1 MYDGIIITMKK
12 TKLIIITIISA
23 LILSACSST
32 PVAGEIGTEPAVQKP
47 AAGEAP
53 TGNADY
59 DDSVA
64 NVRRDD
70 GRTVVGISMPDRL
83 LERWNHD
90 GTFLK
95 EHFEDKGCEVILKYA
110 NNLIDTQIS
119 DIRSMIEGGADLLVI
134 TAVDGAALSSILDKA
149 KSQGIKIIAYDRL
162 LMNSDAVDYYVS
174 YDNYKVG
181 VLQAEYIIAALGL
194 KNSKDSK
201 NIEFV
206 TGDPVDNN
214 ARFFY
219 QGAVD
224 TLLPYIESDKLTVPS
239 NQQGFYETSTAQWS
253 TDIAQQRLQIILNSY
268 YPEGVKLDAVLCAND
283 STALGATRALESDYA
298 GKNSVVVTGQDA
310 DVANIYSII
319 EGKQSMTVFKALR
332 DESVVAVALGL
343 SILADEEPDGKLIM
357 SSGWDFDCSYN
368 TTDYDNGSKVVTSFL
383 LSPITITK
391 DNLEDELFDTG
402 YYARN
407 ASGLIYAVE

>member
-1 MYDGIIITMKK
+1 MKK

-32 PVAGEIGTEPAVQKP
+32 PVAGEIGTEPTALKP

-53 TGNADY
+53 AGSADY
-59 DDSVA
+59 DGSAA
-64 NVRRDD
+64 NVREDD

-90 GTFLK
+90 GSFLK
-95 EHFEDKGCEVILKYA
+95 ENFEDKGCEVILKYA

-119 DIRSMIEGGADLLVI
+119 DIRSMIDGGADLLVI

-149 KSQGIKIIAYDRL
+149 KSQGVKIIAYDRL

-194 KNSKDSK
+194 KNLKDSR

-224 TLLPYIESDKLTVPS
+224 TLMPYIENGKLTVPS

-283 STALGATRALESDYA
+283 STALGATRALESDYV
-298 GKNSVVVTGQDA
+298 GTNSVVVTGQDA

-343 SILADEEPDGKLIM
+343 SILSDEEPDEKLIK
-357 SSGWDFDCSYN
+357 SSHWNFDCSYN

-391 DNLEDELFDTG
+391 DNLEEKLFDTG

-407 ASGLIYAVE
+407 SSGLIYAVE

>member
-32 PVAGEIGTEPAVQKP
+32 PVAGEIGTEPEALKP

-53 TGNADY
+53 AKGTDY
-59 DDSVA
+59 DGSTA
-64 NVRRDD
+64 NVRQDD

-119 DIRSMIEGGADLLVI
+119 DIRSMIDGGADLLVI

-219 QGAVD
+219 RGAVD
-224 TLLPYIESDKLTVPS
+224 TLMPYIESGKLTVPS
-239 NQQGFYETSTAQWS
+239 NQQDFYETSTAQWS

-283 STALGATRALESDYA
+283 STALGATRAIESDYV
-298 GKNSVVVTGQDA
+298 GTNSVVVTGQDA

>member
-1 MYDGIIITMKK
+1 MKK
-12 TKLIIITIISA
+12 IKFITITIIIN
-23 LILSACSST
+23 LLLSSCGST
-32 PVAGEIGTEPAVQKP
+32 PMASEIGTNTVAQKP
-47 AAGEAP
+47 SATAEEAP
-53 TGNADY
+53 QSYEQSSANA
-59 DDSVA
+59 
-64 NVRRDD
+64 RIDD
-70 GRTVVGISMPDRL
+70 GRTVVGISMPDKL

-90 GTFLK
+90 GIFLK
-95 EHFEDKGCEVILKYA
+95 EHFEKEGCEVILKYA

-119 DIRSMIEGGADLLVI
+119 DIRSMIDGGADLLVI
-134 TAVDGAALSSILDKA
+134 TAVDGAALSSVLDKA

-162 LMNSDAVDYYVS
+162 LMNSPAVDYYVS
-174 YDNYKVG
+174 FDNYKVG
-181 VLQAEYIIAALGL
+181 VLQAEYIISALRL
-194 KNSKDSK
+194 EKSSQTKT
-201 NIEFV
+201 IEFV

-214 ARFFY
+214 ARYFY

-224 TLLPYIESDKLTVPS
+224 TLMPYLESGKLSVLS

-268 YPEGVKLDAVLCAND
+268 YPENVRLDAVLCAND

-298 GKNSVVVTGQDA
+298 GKNNVVVTGQDA

-343 SILADEEPDGKLIM
+343 SILSDETPNAELITR
-357 SSGWDFDCSYN
+357 SGWKFECSYN
-368 TTDYDNGSKVVTSFL
+368 TTDYDNGSKIIPSYL

-391 DNLEDELFDTG
+391 DNLEKELFDTG

>member
-1 MYDGIIITMKK
+1 MKK

-32 PVAGEIGTEPAVQKP
+32 PVAGEIGTEPAALKP
-47 AAGEAP
+47 AAGEAL
-53 TGNADY
+53 TGSAGY
-59 DDSVA
+59 DGSAA
-64 NVRRDD
+64 NVREDD

-95 EHFEDKGCEVILKYA
+95 ERFEEEGCEVILKYA

-119 DIRSMIEGGADLLVI
+119 DIRSMIDGGADLLVI
-134 TAVDGAALSSILDKA
+134 TAVDGAALSSILDEA

-181 VLQAEYIIAALGL
+181 VLQAEYIISALGL
-194 KNSKDSK
+194 KNLKDSR

-219 QGAVD
+219 RGAVD
-224 TLLPYIESDKLTVPS
+224 TLLPYIESGKLTVPS

-283 STALGATRALESDYA
+283 STALGATRALESDYV
-298 GKNSVVVTGQDA
+298 GTNSVVVTGQDA

-343 SILADEEPDGKLIM
+343 SILAGKEPDGKLIM

-391 DNLEDELFDTG
+391 DNLEEKLFDTG

-407 ASGLIYAVE
+407 SSGLIYAVE

>member
-53 TGNADY
+53 TGSAGY
-59 DDSVA
+59 DGSAA
-64 NVRRDD
+64 NVREGD

-119 DIRSMIEGGADLLVI
+119 DIRSMIDGGADLLVI

-224 TLLPYIESDKLTVPS
+224 TLLPYIENGKLTVPS

-283 STALGATRALESDYA
+283 STALGAARALAADYT
-298 GKNSVVVTGQDA
+298 GRNNVVVTGQDG
-310 DVANIYSII
+310 DVANIYNILNGS
-319 EGKQSMTVFKALR
+319 QSMTVYKQLKQ
-332 DESVVAVALGL
+332 ESVVTVALGKDII
-343 SILADEEPDGKLIM
+343 SGNSPSESLIEQ
-357 SSGWDFDCSYN
+357 SGWDFECNFN
-368 TTDYDNGSKVVTSFL
+368 TTDYNNGKKVVPSYL
-383 LSPITITK
+383 LRPIAITA
-391 DNLEDELFDTG
+391 DNIQKELFDTG
-402 YYARN
+402 LYVRN
-407 ASGLIYAVE
+407 SSGLIYAAK